1 MVEEAASF
9 HLTTMESER
18 LIVAAFDEKI
28 VLSRLAVQNGTVELL
43 RTWSASQ
50 RVRSVVLFQH
60 QSSKKILLAAA
71 GDGKQVHCYD
81 VSNFA
86 LNATTTAAPA
96 VSETGAP
103 NLVFTYGLHQKK
115 ISHVCAA
122 DDDIVLADK
131 FGEVYRL
138 QLAYD
143 ESTSTFSA
151 TIAEANLLDGGDDDD
166 DDDDKTSNKTPV
178 VVATSGN
185 GAPMFGKQSASFM
198 LQHFSLLTQLYMTDC
213 VPRRLLSCDREG
225 HARVSKYPHTFVIDQ
240 FLWNDAPQAP
250 ITCIAEL
257 SDTQCEGNVIV
268 TGDGKGRVTFW
279 CDAVKVV
286 SASLSEES
294 ITSPKKSDGTFKRL
308 TVIDLSAF
316 HAESLAHQSSS
327 SGDDSSAAT
336 GATGAASTTARAPAT
351 AGVVG
356 LALLHN
362 KAADA
367 FGVLMALD
375 KVDDL
380 FFCPKK
386 KKTARA
392 PAATGVVGLA
402 LLHNKAADAF
412 GVLMALD
419 KVDDLFFC
427 PIRDGG
433 FSIEVCS
440 SSITRVPVSR
450 PVVGLVTA
458 GPASALAVLRRGAES
473 TEHSIVVLESD
484 GCEDSS
490 RVRVVDV
497 ANSMLAAELN
507 TLGLETLDLF
517 AYWRP
522 TAAKDPRA
530 AKLQQDDDEAEDNE
544 GEAAKKR
551 NRTQ

>member
-336 GATGAASTTARAPAT
+336 GATGAASTTARAPA
-351 AGVVG
+351 
-356 LALLHN
+356 
-362 KAADA
+362 
-367 FGVLMALD
+367 
-375 KVDDL
+375 
-380 FFCPKK
+380 
-386 KKTARA
+386 
-392 PAATGVVGLA
+392 ATGVVGLA

-530 AKLQQDDDEAEDNE
+530 AKLQQEDDDEAEDNE